1 MHKISWN
8 KALPKPPG
16 RFNVHWIFTRKRSGR
31 EVRTSLK
38 CGVWKCTRLWKWSQ
52 IPLSAS
58 WEHNCSLH
66 ICHRTAD
73 KVQRMLLRKSQGH
86 KLQWEMDWE
95 HYWVWTCC
103 FRTPP
108 FILLWDSLENLRMD
122 PSNCSGA
129 CFHFCNHTSAGLS
142 VSSPSYLVFWRVDT
156 SLLREQSLLFK
167 IQRVIR
173 KKAKL
178 TFRKP
183 EKIYWIKFQSIV
195 QPVQHHF
202 HTSVVSIFNHI
213 SVLSFK
219 NGLRKWNQTHD
230 NPGILL
236 FLSPLSP
243 PHAHPPPHF

>member
-58 WEHNCSLH
+58 WEYNCSLH

-73 KVQRMLLRKSQGH
+73 NVQRMLLRSH
-86 KLQWEMDWE
+86 KVKTGIRDGL
-95 HYWVWTCC
+95 
-103 FRTPP
+103 RTPLGLNLLLWDTS

-122 PSNCSGA
+122 TSNCSGT
-129 CFHFCNHTSAGLS
+129 CLHFCNHTSAELS
-142 VSSPSYLVFWRVDT
+142 VSSPSYLVFCRVDT
-156 SLLREQSLLFK
+156 PHCWGTEFTFK
-167 IQRVIR
+167 IQGSSER
-173 KKAKL
+173 KLNWPSETK
-178 TFRKP
+178 R
-183 EKIYWIKFQSIV
+183 KIYWIKFQSIV

-202 HTSVVSIFNHI
+202 HT
-213 SVLSFK
+213 
-219 NGLRKWNQTHD
+219 
-230 NPGILL
+230 
-236 FLSPLSP
+236 
-243 PHAHPPPHF
+243 